1 MQGLIELSSSPAGK
15 EGLPPPWLQSCT
27 EHRGSSQPCPSSPH
41 AFPSPISPGFGAM
54 QHPGC
59 HRVVLG
65 TRPSKSSRCK
75 LQLPNPLCFPGY
87 SSPKHTPGRGSGR
100 GPGAVPPPH
109 GATTL
114 GTGTRRGAWGSAW
127 PKLWAEP
134 LSACPPGRRE
144 LHPLSTVPPRRQGL
158 QCKELEPDQMQPEHT
173 NTYGEVPRAFPRKRL
188 LWKRRW
194 RGPADL
200 AGRRQWDCGG
210 PCTSTSSPRLPGS
223 ASRACRQG
231 TSFANPATALSFAP
245 FLLPGCA
252 CLLPADRA
260 WGGFPAGS
268 QQQRVHPQH
277 SPSLAGTTALGPAA
291 PGLAWEQGYGE
302 NTTGPSSPHQSRA
315 IARTSSGA
323 LTPQISKFLATGA
336 RPWVCT
342 AGPPRPLW

>member
-1 MQGLIELSSSPAGK
+1 M
-15 EGLPPPWLQSCT
+15 
-27 EHRGSSQPCPSSPH
+27 
-41 AFPSPISPGFGAM
+41 
-54 QHPGC
+54 
-59 HRVVLG
+59 
-65 TRPSKSSRCK
+65 
-75 LQLPNPLCFPGY
+75 
-87 SSPKHTPGRGSGR
+87 
-100 GPGAVPPPH
+100 PPPH

-114 GTGTRRGAWGSAW
+114 GTGTRQGAWGSAW

-144 LHPLSTVPPRRQGL
+144 LHPLSTVPSCRQGL

-260 WGGFPAGS
+260 WGGCPAGS

-323 LTPQISKFLATGA
+323 LTHRSANSLQQGPGPGFAQWGLHDPYGRKQTLHYGGDPTASWGSPSSSSTIPASMGRLLLPGGCCGRRGTAGTA
-336 RPWVCT
+336 RPRTGT
-342 AGPPRPLW
+342 AAPCSRRGEKPCV